1 MIRISSFDKYEE
13 EIRIK
18 FQRFLMK
25 QRLKCWIFQIF

>member
-18 FQRFLMK
+18 FQRFFNEAK
-25 QRLKCWIFQIF
+25 LKCWIFLIF